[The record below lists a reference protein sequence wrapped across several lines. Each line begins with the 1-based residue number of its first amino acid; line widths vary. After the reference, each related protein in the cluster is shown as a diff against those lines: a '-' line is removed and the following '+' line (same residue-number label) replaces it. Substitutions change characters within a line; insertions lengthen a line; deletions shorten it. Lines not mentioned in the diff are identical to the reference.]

1 MAKEEDFYKPIKKHF
16 EQQGYD
22 VKAEVKDCDCVCI
35 KGEEIVICEFK
46 LSFNI
51 SLVFQGLDRQ
61 KIADN
66 VYICIPRYKGR
77 IGYRNFLKAKNLCS
91 RLGLG
96 LIIVNTTLKNPTCE
110 EVLRPEETLVR
121 KNKQKREKL
130 LKEYNGR
137 TFDLNTGG
145 QNKKKINTAY
155 REACIKILCIL
166 ELEGKITS
174 SELVSKYGFEKSV
187 YTILYSNPLRFFEK
201 TQERGVYIASD
212 IGKKELEDKSNKKLV
227 SYFRES
233 LRG

>member
-1 MAKEEDFYKPIKKHF
+1 MAKEEDFYNPIKKHF
-16 EQQGYD
+16 EKLGYD

-35 KGEEIVICEFK
+35 KGNEIIICEFK

-77 IGYRNFLKAKNLCS
+77 VGYRNFLKAKNLCS

-110 EVLRPEETLVR
+110 EVLRPEQTTVK

-145 QNKKKINTAY
+145 QNGKKINTAY

-166 ELEGKITS
+166 EKEGKVTTKT
-174 SELVSKYGFEKSV
+174 LVSKYGFEKSV
-187 YTILYSNPLRFFEK
+187 YTILYANPLRFFEK
-201 TQERGVYIASD
+201 TEERGVYVASN
-212 IGKKELEDKSNKKLV
+212 IGKQELCDKSNKKLV
-227 SYFRES
+227 NYFREN
-233 LRG
+233 L